1 MEGRAMTTSA
11 NEWKASWTLVLASFI
26 GFVLHS
32 MPISALS
39 TYIGPL
45 EAEFGWSRT
54 FIAGGISIGSMITA
68 IMMPFIGAAVDR
80 YGSRRVVLPG
90 LAFSALTWSLI
101 ALVTGEQWQWFAV
114 FIIHAVFNALI
125 AALLWTTAVAGAFSK
140 SQGMAIGVTLAGATA
155 AHAFIPP
162 ASVALVDA
170 FGWRIG
176 AVLLALGLG
185 LVSFVLCY
193 FFFYDRRD
201 RLRVASKADEPAA
214 DEDLPGLTLGQAARS
229 LALWQIGIST
239 FVILAL
245 TIGFLVHQIEILQG
259 VGVSRTN
266 AAWLSSLSGMMG
278 IVGKLV
284 TGWLIDR
291 YRGDVV
297 GGLTMAAAGLAF
309 AMILGGSG
317 SSAVIVFAML
327 VNGYTAGAKL
337 QIASYLTVRYG
348 GLRNFGKIY
357 GVISS
362 TVSLGAAIGPLIAGA
377 LYDATGSYNQFLVAA
392 AIGLGLSALLLIT
405 LPRYP
410 DWDKADKREGA
421 MQPG

>member
-1 MEGRAMTTSA
+1 MEGRAMTASA

-125 AALLWTTAVAGAFSK
+125 AALLWTAAVAGAFSK

-162 ASVALVDA
+162 VSVALVDA
-170 FGWRIG
+170 FGWRMG
-176 AVLLALGLG
+176 AVLLAMGLG
-185 LVSFVLCY
+185 VVSFVLCY

-201 RLRVASKADEPAA
+201 RLRAAAQAEEQVAS
-214 DEDLPGLTLGQAARS
+214 EDLPGLTLREATRS
-229 LALWQIGIST
+229 LAIWQIGIST

-266 AAWLSSLSGMMG
+266 AAWLSSLSGTMG

-291 YRGDVV
+291 YRGDLV

-377 LYDATGSYNQFLVAA
+377 LYDATGSYSQFLTAA

-410 DWDKADKREGA
+410 DWNNADKREGA